1 MAREFGFRRGALN
14 LVNWVSDQYSQY
26 GTKVVSVAER
36 EAIHT
41 LEAILHTQLPIVEHT
56 TDTHGAT
63 EIVFAL
69 FDLLG
74 LRFIPRL
81 RDAGD
86 LLLHLLGLPTGLPV
100 DAVMRSRARPQR
112 ILEHYDDLLRTA
124 ASLKRGWVPAS
135 LPIAR
140 LKNATPHRRSPPR
153 SASTGGSCAPT
164 SARLRRPRRTRP
176 DRRPA
181 QQGRDAARPTA
192 SPRHRLTRPKSPADE
207 DDHRPHA
214 LCLQILV
221 NAVQVCNV
229 RYMTASID
237 HLHATNARRRR
248 RRDRYRARRTSHARA
263 RQLARPLR
271 PAPPAAARRTLAPT
285 RT

>member
-1 MAREFGFRRGALN
+1 MAREFGFQRGALN

-41 LEAILHTQLPIVEHT
+41 LEGILHTQLPIVEHT

-86 LLLHLLGLPTGLPV
+86 LLLHLLGPPTGLPV

-112 ILEHYDDLLRTA
+112 IVEHYDDLLRTA
-124 ASLKRGWVPAS
+124 ASLKRGWVPAHPS
-135 LPIAR
+135 TSTTVVPLRPSTTPPTQKSSTSEHPRIRRPHLRGR
-140 LKNATPHRRSPPR
+140 LHTSAGDRHPPR
-153 SASTGGSCAPT
+153 Q
-164 SARLRRPRRTRP
+164 RRRPRLGDGRP
-176 DRRPA
+176 VRRRQGLEAALLSHLDEAKGRIEAIERGEGVQQFRIVAARAEPATPPA
-181 QQGRDAARPTA
+181 QRAA
-192 SPRHRLTRPKSPADE
+192 
-207 DDHRPHA
+207 
-214 LCLQILV
+214 
-221 NAVQVCNV
+221 
-229 RYMTASID
+229 
-237 HLHATNARRRR
+237 
-248 RRDRYRARRTSHARA
+248 
-263 RQLARPLR
+263 
-271 PAPPAAARRTLAPT
+271 PAAKTGGVDDIPF
-285 RT
+285 